1 MNDNI
6 SILKR
11 LYKDYTSKFIKKIFF
26 AVLLTVVLAVSTS
39 SIAYLLD
46 PAIKKIFI
54 DKDQTLIYLIPLAIV
69 IAFAAKGTS
78 LYGARHIMIGVAEEV
93 KANVQKDM
101 IKSFIDADTQFIEKN
116 ILEKW
121 YQTSQLMLLC

>member
-1 MNDNI
+1 M
-6 SILKR
+6 
-11 LYKDYTSKFIKKIFF
+11 
-26 AVLLTVVLAVSTS
+26 AVSTS

-69 IAFAAKGTS
+69 IAFAAKGIS

-101 IKSFIDADTQFIEKN
+101 IKSFIDADTQFIEKKHTGKMVSN
-116 ILEKW
+116 LTADVGNVNK
-121 YQTSQLMLLC
+121 SD

>member
-1 MNDNI
+1 M
-6 SILKR
+6 
-11 LYKDYTSKFIKKIFF
+11 
-26 AVLLTVVLAVSTS
+26 AASTS

-101 IKSFIDADTQFIEKN
+101 IKSFIDADTQFIETIWN
-116 ILEKW
+116 VG
-121 YQTSQLMLLC
+121 YRFRPVHAD